1 MAAALGVAEYWVR
14 NHWPAAGRVLVLD
27 DEFLFVPKPYAG
39 HVQYMQEHVGGG
51 KIVVQLHADGMRSP
65 IPIPRTHARAGSS
78 SGFVRDGGQRA
89 LRAHLP
95 ARLQA
100 LTDDRVEVLS
110 AGVSGYGPDQ
120 TWMRTQQLLPKW
132 KPEAAILVICAVNDF
147 GDPVRNNLMRLDA
160 DGVLHRQ
167 KATPGPQDREWF
179 LQRQEESRR
188 SGLARLWL
196 AWHQWRALEVP
207 KHPDQTLLADYM
219 RAERED
225 YEAHISGS
233 TVANALLRDIY
244 DADVAIHPEWPSSQ
258 YKLRLAEAILA
269 GIRDLCAEQGVP
281 LAVVVVPGA
290 PDADPDYWLR
300 PDPGRY
306 PGWQPER
313 LTSEWQ
319 GICERVG
326 VPVLNL
332 YGTLKDAGHRVFVG
346 ALDPHWNGAGMDL
359 GARTALPFLESQGWS
374 LGR

>member
-1 MAAALGVAEYWVR
+1 
-14 NHWPAAGRVLVLD
+14 
-27 DEFLFVPKPYAG
+27 
-39 HVQYMQEHVGGG
+39 
-51 KIVVQLHADGMRSP
+51 MRSP
-65 IPIPRTHARAGSS
+65 DPDPAHPRPRWIVFGDS
-78 SGFVRDGGQRA
+78 FVMADNEPYERTF
-89 LRAHLP
+89 P

-110 AGVSGYGPDQ
+110 AGVTGYGPDQ
-120 TWMRTQQLLPKW
+120 TWMRMQQLLPKW

-167 KATPGPQDREWF
+167 QATPGPQDREWF
-179 LQRQEESRR
+179 LQRQEESGR